1 MLWHS
6 SNYFT
11 VNTCHM
17 TCNYWLLYKYLVLR
31 MSGALTSL
39 KMWPRNT
46 MKWAG
51 CWLFFS
57 HLLFRLEFVYIW
69 TSIFSSLF
77 LTNIWGKS
85 FFLFFFFQNTVWSV
99 QILVP
104 AGCLWGK
111 QSFSKAVT
119 QPGPLRSAVCVW
131 HQVTW
136 PFSYFSSLR
145 GNYISQWRNYP
156 CIVSDSM
163 NMLRP
168 SDVSAVFFSAFWQW
182 RRKHKSA

>member
-1 MLWHS
+1 MSW
-6 SNYFT
+6 
-11 VNTCHM
+11 
-17 TCNYWLLYKYLVLR
+17 VLIIFQP
-31 MSGALTSL
+31 SL
-39 KMWPRNT
+39 ISTGVCLHLNIH
-46 MKWAG
+46 
-51 CWLFFS
+51 LFFFVS
-57 HLLFRLEFVYIW
+57 DEHLRKI
-69 TSIFSSLF
+69 
-77 LTNIWGKS
+77 
-85 FFLFFFFQNTVWSV
+85 FFFFQNTVWSV

-136 PFSYFSSLR
+136 LFSYFSSLR

-168 SDVSAVFFSAFWQW
+168 SDVSAVFFLLSGSGAGNIKVHSVWGAGKNLFISFYQW
-182 RRKHKSA
+182 NDLTFICL

>member
-1 MLWHS
+1 MMTETINNENKSLSMLRHS

-31 MSGALTSL
+31 MSEALTSL

-51 CWLFFS
+51 RWLFFS

-85 FFLFFFFQNTVWSV
+85 FFLFFSFKTQCEVCKSLYL
-99 QILVP
+99 LVAYGVNRVFPKPWHSP
-104 AGCLWGK
+104 AHWDL
-111 QSFSKAVT
+111 QS
-119 QPGPLRSAVCVW
+119 VW

-145 GNYISQWRNYP
+145 GNYISQ
-156 CIVSDSM
+156 
-163 NMLRP
+163 
-168 SDVSAVFFSAFWQW
+168 
-182 RRKHKSA
+182 

>member
-1 MLWHS
+1 MMTETINNENKSLSMLWHS

-31 MSGALTSL
+31 MSEALTSL

-51 CWLFFS
+51 RWLFFS

-119 QPGPLRSAVCVW
+119 QPGPLRSAVCV
-131 HQVTW
+131 T
-136 PFSYFSSLR
+136 SS
-145 GNYISQWRNYP
+145 
-156 CIVSDSM
+156 
-163 NMLRP
+163 NMT
-168 SDVSAVFFSAFWQW
+168 FFLLFFTE
-182 RRKHKSA
+182 R

>member
-1 MLWHS
+1 MMTETINNENKSLSMLWHS

-31 MSGALTSL
+31 MSEALTSL

-51 CWLFFS
+51 RWLFFS

-85 FFLFFFFQNTVWSV
+85 FFLFFSFKTQCEVCKSLYL
-99 QILVP
+99 LVAYGVNRVFPKPWHSP
-104 AGCLWGK
+104 AHWDL
-111 QSFSKAVT
+111 QS
-119 QPGPLRSAVCVW
+119 VW

-145 GNYISQWRNYP
+145 GNYISQ
-156 CIVSDSM
+156 
-163 NMLRP
+163 
-168 SDVSAVFFSAFWQW
+168 
-182 RRKHKSA
+182 

>member
-1 MLWHS
+1 MMTETINNENKSLSMLWHS

-31 MSGALTSL
+31 MSEALTSL

-51 CWLFFS
+51 RWFQPSLISAGVCLHLNIHLFFFVS
-57 HLLFRLEFVYIW
+57 DEHLRK
-69 TSIFSSLF
+69 IFFS
-77 LTNIWGKS
+77 
-85 FFLFFFFQNTVWSV
+85 FFFFQNTVWSV

-119 QPGPLRSAVCVW
+119 QPGPLRSAVCV
-131 HQVTW
+131 T
-136 PFSYFSSLR
+136 SS
-145 GNYISQWRNYP
+145 
-156 CIVSDSM
+156 
-163 NMLRP
+163 NMT
-168 SDVSAVFFSAFWQW
+168 FFLLFFTE
-182 RRKHKSA
+182 R